1 MRKFLKAAAIAAA
14 LFIGCAPVA
23 HAVITGIWS
32 EKQDEQVALGQLQL
46 GQGTSTGTNTP
57 TINSGSGIITTASLT
72 TAQNTTTAITMT
84 NNRVAVGDAVQCT
97 VDPGA
102 SAGSPFCANA
112 AVSAGQIIFNVGNI
126 NASALNAP
134 VKIYFILLKGGNAN

>member
-1 MRKFLKAAAIAAA
+1 MRKYLKAAAVALA

-32 EKQDEQVALGQLQL
+32 EKQDEQVSFGQLQL

-57 TINSGSGIITTASLT
+57 TINNGSGIITTASLT

-126 NASALNAP
+126 NAAALNAP
-134 VKIYFILLKGGNAN
+134 VKIYFILLKSGNSN